1 MEWNEAARTGN
12 PTHSRLLARLLHSMK
27 CFQVQRLRAISR
39 VRRPMTP
46 EEFKQL
52 KELIW
57 CLKDKEAAFVLLH
70 IIVFN
75 AMIGRLDDT
84 AKFRQPDLQP
94 YPKYR
99 DYAIIGHLPWSKN
112 INEEHDAPQ
121 QLIFGAMDP
130 RYDTLSLLGLW
141 LEYRFAYHPEQN
153 EFIFCLDG
161 FEDPIRSKEKVRE
174 VLSMVLS
181 DDQFHARDLGLLGS
195 HSI

>member
-1 MEWNEAARTGN
+1 
-12 PTHSRLLARLLHSMK
+12 
-27 CFQVQRLRAISR
+27 
-39 VRRPMTP
+39 MTP

-99 DYAIIGHLPWSKN
+99 DYAIIGRLPWSKN
-112 INEEHDAPQ
+112 VNEERDAPQ
-121 QLIFGAMDP
+121 QLIFGVMDP

-141 LEYRFAYHPEQN
+141 LEN

-161 FEDPIRSKEKVRE
+161 FEDPIRSKERVRQ